1 MKIAPVACLF
11 FLALLQLKAQDNFSY
26 PANTYR
32 TAGNKYY
39 WKNRKPYEGYWQQDI
54 YYKINAA
61 LDDNANTISGTEELT
76 YYNNS
81 PDTLSFV
88 FFHLYSNAF
97 QPNSYMDKLYK
108 ANKVKTYYGRYER
121 QGKGLEVHTME
132 CEGKQLKMEVDN
144 TIMKVY
150 LPHPLLPNQSIQF
163 NISFTN
169 YFDNGSVRRR
179 MKMFVHNGFKQYDG
193 VHWYPRIA
201 LYDRK
206 GGWNTDQHLGR
217 EFNGDFGAFDVAIT
231 LPKPYVLEATGNLL
245 NENEVLPK
253 DLREKL
259 DIKNFAQKPF
269 GEKPSVIIQPDGT
282 NKTWRFHA
290 ENVHDFAWTADPTY
304 RIGEA
309 DWNGIRCIAIA
320 QEESAGRWQTAAEFT
335 AKVIETNS
343 RDFGMYGYP
352 KIVVADARDG
362 MEYPMLTLCSGR
374 SPDYDYVISHEVS
387 HEWFFGQIGNNE
399 TYRAMLDEGFTQFL
413 TAWDDD
419 KIDGPYGAHSSNP
432 SKYIRKHS
440 KPATTRD
447 AIVYNPYFR
456 TATYPDALPLSTHS
470 DYFYSALG
478 QGGGYGT
485 VYYKTATMLYDLQY
499 ILGDSLFL
507 AAMEHYFNQWKFCH
521 PYVEDFRNS
530 IIQFT
535 HVNLNWFFDAWIE
548 TPKYIDY
555 KIKKVRKD
563 STGSY
568 AIIFKRKG
576 GIQMP
581 LDVTVITK
589 DGKQQNILIPC
600 TYFSKS
606 TSATVEK
613 PWIGWDKLN
622 DTYTAHVQTD
632 SKIKD
637 VIIDTSNRLA
647 DVDLR
652 NNRLH
657 HKSRINFDY
666 GIYNPASRYYYQWLW
681 RPDIWYNS
689 IDGIKAGAHLEGSYV
704 GKDLFHLTA
713 WYNTTLGQ
721 QTYQNTDKKRD
732 AISFITGYTSHDLS
746 TTYRDWNWF
755 VDGRMLDGLDE
766 GRLGF
771 NISMK
776 HNFILST
783 YYKAMIRQRA
793 DDLDYLLYPTEWNYG
808 KWNNTLNMSISRS
821 YTNFK
826 SYGSYD
832 LKLRTSGPGSN
843 YQYSTISGEIKHH
856 FVLAKLLVHNR
867 AMISYSSGTNI
878 APESKLF
885 LAGANPEEMMDD
897 KFTRAIG
904 FLPTEWLGY
913 GNVTNHFQQAG
924 GMNVRGYAGYVAA
937 DLNKNKTVYT
947 YSGTAGAAANIEVDF
962 SRYLSIRPRKYT
974 RNFSM
979 NTYLFADGGV
989 INMNA
994 INDGLQLSYPRIDA
1008 GFGALLT
1015 IKQWG
1020 PFQKAQPLTIRCDLP
1035 LFLNSVPYDEGQQ
1048 FKFRYVV
1055 GINQL
1060 F

>member
-1 MKIAPVACLF
+1 
-11 FLALLQLKAQDNFSY
+11 
-26 PANTYR
+26 
-32 TAGNKYY
+32 
-39 WKNRKPYEGYWQQDI
+39 
-54 YYKINAA
+54 
-61 LDDNANTISGTEELT
+61 
-76 YYNNS
+76 
-81 PDTLSFV
+81 
-88 FFHLYSNAF
+88 
-97 QPNSYMDKLYK
+97 
-108 ANKVKTYYGRYER
+108 
-121 QGKGLEVHTME
+121 
-132 CEGKQLKMEVDN
+132 
-144 TIMKVY
+144 
-150 LPHPLLPNQSIQF
+150 
-163 NISFTN
+163 
-169 YFDNGSVRRR
+169 
-179 MKMFVHNGFKQYDG
+179 
-193 VHWYPRIA
+193 
-201 LYDRK
+201 
-206 GGWNTDQHLGR
+206 
-217 EFNGDFGAFDVAIT
+217 
-231 LPKPYVLEATGNLL
+231 
-245 NENEVLPK
+245 
-253 DLREKL
+253 
-259 DIKNFAQKPF
+259 
-269 GEKPSVIIQPDGT
+269 
-282 NKTWRFHA
+282 
-290 ENVHDFAWTADPTY
+290 
-304 RIGEA
+304 
-309 DWNGIRCIAIA
+309 
-320 QEESAGRWQTAAEFT
+320 
-335 AKVIETNS
+335 
-343 RDFGMYGYP
+343 
-352 KIVVADARDG
+352 
-362 MEYPMLTLCSGR
+362 
-374 SPDYDYVISHEVS
+374 
-387 HEWFFGQIGNNE
+387 
-399 TYRAMLDEGFTQFL
+399 
-413 TAWDDD
+413 
-419 KIDGPYGAHSSNP
+419 
-432 SKYIRKHS
+432 
-440 KPATTRD
+440 
-447 AIVYNPYFR
+447 
-456 TATYPDALPLSTHS
+456 
-470 DYFYSALG
+470 
-478 QGGGYGT
+478 
-485 VYYKTATMLYDLQY
+485 
-499 ILGDSLFL
+499 
-507 AAMEHYFNQWKFCH
+507 
-521 PYVEDFRNS
+521 
-530 IIQFT
+530 
-535 HVNLNWFFDAWIE
+535 
-548 TPKYIDY
+548 
-555 KIKKVRKD
+555 
-563 STGSY
+563 
-568 AIIFKRKG
+568 
-576 GIQMP
+576 MP